1 MSGDNTP
8 AERQIDVAAEIDRL
22 RGVIDALDKVDALK
36 DERDQVVRTLSEAG
50 VSRNDLAE
58 LTGLSVHGVD
68 AIKRKKARGPG

>member
-22 RGVIDALDKVDALK
+22 RGVIDVLDKVDALK

-68 AIKRKKARGPG
+68 AIKRKKARRPG